1 MPDSTSPVSTTDV
14 AREELMPLLEQLLEL
29 VRAENEVD
37 QAAFFGRIREGIAH
51 TDEPD
56 DLMGPFME
64 LSMSAFKGFFYS
76 PVATLLIDRILERA
90 QTLST
95 TLSASDDAMQ

>member
-14 AREELMPLLEQLLEL
+14 ARDELLPLLEQLVDL
-29 VRAENEVD
+29 VRAENEIE
-37 QAAFFGRIREGIAH
+37 QAAFFVRIRDGIAH
-51 TDEPD
+51 ADDPD

-64 LSMSAFKGFFYS
+64 LSTSAFRGYFYS

-95 TLSASDDAMQ
+95 TLSASDDEMQ